1 MEWLLRRWK
10 KIKARVQG
18 SLLFQCAKERMARPR
33 LWVPHIVLAGA
44 VAVALV
50 MLGLSLP
57 PLWDDHYALRGS
69 PFHQVMLALTGM
81 FLLFASYVLYQHK
94 VMERIRGQL
103 DEETAERTRLQ
114 TEVEEF
120 HQLTL
125 LDPLTGLYNRHFLDQ
140 HLASEIGRCQRHG
153 YPLNVL
159 KLDLHHFRQI
169 NTHYGP
175 AAGDRVLKTF
185 AHSLRKSVRNSDLS
199 VRTGSDEFLVLLPD
213 SSPER
218 VPHILARMTGLEIE
232 FRNERIPVKFAAGWT
247 AYRPGEPASEL
258 LARVEQEVI
267 ADKQTGR
274 AEDAIRQAQ
283 ADLRQMQA
291 IEAMGRLA
299 GRVAH
304 DFNNLLNLVKGYS
317 ELMLDSITSND
328 PMRQYVEQIHQANE
342 RASALTRQLLA
353 FGRNQENAREVLD
366 LNMVVGS
373 MDAMLRRLLGDP
385 IELVIAPSDESGWI
399 SANRGQLEQ
408 IILDLAVNARE
419 TMPQGGRLTIETRNV
434 ELDEAFVHWHPGARS
449 GSYVMLAVLDTGS
462 GIDAEARE
470 HIFEPFV
477 AQKQAGRKG
486 GLGLAS
492 VYGIVKQNG
501 GYVWVDSEPGLGS
514 RFTIYLPLVPQPASV
529 VRA

>member
-1 MEWLLRRWK
+1 MATKEFSSALQRRWK
-10 KIKARVQG
+10 HWFSHPG
-18 SLLFQCAKERMARPR
+18 H
-33 LWVPHIVLAGA
+33 WVASTVLAGT
-44 VAVALV
+44 VILSLV

-57 PLWDDHYALRGS
+57 PLWNENYSLRGN
-69 PFHQVMLALTGM
+69 PFHQVMLGLTGLL
-81 FLLFASYVLYQHK
+81 LLFTSYVLYQHK
-94 VMERIRGQL
+94 VIERIRGQL
-103 DEETAERTRLQ
+103 HDETAERARLQ

-140 HLASEIGRCQRHG
+140 HLAAEIGRCQRHG

-159 KLDLHHFRQI
+159 KLDLSHFRQI

-175 AAGDRVLKTF
+175 AAGDRVLKAF
-185 AHSLRKSVRNSDLS
+185 SGSLRKSVRNSDLS

-218 VPHILARMTGLEIE
+218 VPHILARMTGLEID
-232 FRNERIPVKFAAGWT
+232 FRNEKIPLKFAAGWT
-247 AYRPGEPASEL
+247 AYRPGEQPAEL
-258 LARVEQEVI
+258 LARVDQEVV

-274 AEDAIRQAQ
+274 ADDAIRQAQ
-283 ADLRQMQA
+283 ADLRQVQA

-317 ELMLDSITSND
+317 ELVLDSLTSSD
-328 PMRQYVEQIHQANE
+328 PMRQYIEQIHEANE
-342 RASALTRQLLA
+342 RASSLTRQLLA
-353 FGRNQENAREVLD
+353 FGRNQETTQEVLD
-366 LNMVVGS
+366 LNIVVAG
-373 MDAMLRRLLGDP
+373 MDAMLRRLVGDHIEVVIALGD
-385 IELVIAPSDESGWI
+385 DSGWI
-399 SANRGQLEQ
+399 NGNRGQLEQ
-408 IILDLAVNARE
+408 IVLDLAVNARD

-434 ELDEAFVHWHPGARS
+434 ELDEAFVHWHPGARP
-449 GSYVMLAVLDTGS
+449 GSYVLLAVLDTGS

-470 HIFEPFV
+470 HIFEPF
-477 AQKQAGRKG
+477 AGQKQKGRKS

-501 GYVWVDSEPGLGS
+501 GYVWVDSEPGLGT
-514 RFTIYLPLVPQPASV
+514 RFTIYLPQVHQPVGMIQA
-529 VRA
+529 

>member
-1 MEWLLRRWK
+1 LKRAFQTVAREHGATLRRRWHQWLQQPRQW
-10 KIKARVQG
+10 IPTTVLSG
-18 SLLFQCAKERMARPR
+18 TVVLSLVM
-33 LWVPHIVLAGA
+33 LAL
-44 VAVALV
+44 ALLPFWGENYPLTGNPFRQV
-50 MLGLSLP
+50 MLGL
-57 PLWDDHYALRGS
+57 
-69 PFHQVMLALTGM
+69 TGLL
-81 FLLFASYVLYQHK
+81 LLFSSYVLYQHK
-94 VMERIRGQL
+94 VIERIRGQL
-103 DEETAERTRLQ
+103 DEETAERARLQ

-140 HLASEIGRCQRHG
+140 HLASEISRCQRHG
-153 YPLNVL
+153 YPMNVL
-159 KLDLHHFRQI
+159 KLDLSHFRQI

-175 AAGDRVLKTF
+175 AAGDRVLKAF
-185 AHSLRKSVRNSDLS
+185 SESLRKSVRNSDLS

-232 FRNERIPVKFAAGWT
+232 FRKEKIPVKFAAGWT
-247 AYRPGEPASEL
+247 AYRPGEEPHDL
-258 LARVEQEVI
+258 LARVDQEVI

-274 AEDAIRQAQ
+274 ADEAIRQAQ
-283 ADLRQMQA
+283 ADLRQVQA

-317 ELMLDSITSND
+317 ELVLDSLNGTD
-328 PMRQYVEQIHQANE
+328 PMRQYVEQIHEANE
-342 RASALTRQLLA
+342 RASSLTRQLLA
-353 FGRNQENAREVLD
+353 FGKNQDTAREVLD
-366 LNMVVGS
+366 LNMVVAS
-373 MDAMLRRLLGDP
+373 MDAMLRRLLGEQ
-385 IELVIAPSDESGWI
+385 IEMVIALGDDPGWI
-399 SANRGQLEQ
+399 HGNRGQVEQ
-408 IILDLAVNARE
+408 IVLDLAVNARE

-434 ELDEAFVHWHPGARS
+434 ELDEAFVHWHPGARP
-449 GSYVMLAVLDTGS
+449 GSYVLLAVLDTGS

-470 HIFEPFV
+470 HIFEPF
-477 AQKQAGRKG
+477 AGHKQKGTKS

-514 RFTIYLPLVPQPASV
+514 RFTIYLPHVRQPVGTVQA
-529 VRA
+529 